1 MAADSKERE
10 TACQTAPPRFP
21 LAPRAAL
28 CIIAASSVKHPAP
41 ASPDIT
47 ARSVAWLLALLA
59 SAAATGFAA
68 EPAELRRRLLA
79 GETIVF
85 PANQPEAERT
95 VPAGWLAEAA
105 RKGAAVNVTRG
116 IITEPLD
123 LRHAAVTNRFR
134 LADCVFK
141 APANCS
147 FAVFEQGFDLADSQ
161 FAADADFT
169 GAIARR
175 AALLRGT
182 AFSGAAVFTDAT
194 AEDVFLAES
203 AAFLGPARFE
213 RMSFLKSASFG
224 PGPGLPA
231 ASFSGNVSFATAR
244 FVGAVD
250 FNRVRFG
257 STNGTADFRET
268 RCERTAGFRG
278 AEFRGAAAFGS
289 AVFLGTVV
297 FSPLGEGPGAL
308 PAARFVGAADFS
320 SVQFGGE
327 ADFTR
332 VQFLKASPVNFD
344 GSTFKDYAKF
354 GQARFAGGALFSQA
368 SFSALADFER
378 AAFQGTD
385 EGPAASFQ
393 DSSLGGRA
401 SFAGGQFAGAADF
414 RNARFG
420 AETAFNGAVFA
431 AEALFTY
438 ARFGHTV
445 SFGALGGGDVP
456 GATFADVAIFTGVK
470 FELDAFFEK
479 VKFTATN
486 RPVSFSAAVFGAET
500 AFDGAQF
507 AGDANFVRAQFA
519 SAATFTEAA
528 FLHPDMTAQ
537 FNSIKA
543 GKTLNFT
550 GARFAGPLDFVA
562 AEAVGPVQFA
572 GVVFGGDARFN
583 AMAVERHAVFG
594 PIGTNPPTHF
604 ARTADFIAVK
614 IGGQLDLAAARF
626 DGEALFRGAS
636 LQRGLILSW
645 RPGATGA
652 VQAAE
657 FRARAD
663 FRNLQAA
670 ERVQLAGVTFHD
682 TAAFDSTKW
691 EVPMAFEEVRFRK
704 GASLTRAAFP
714 QGADFNSTRFEGLL
728 DLTDSTFRTLRL
740 TSLSS
745 WTDGPIE
752 LRGATYEEFSGSV
765 DALLEAFTRADR
777 PVLTRLERSLRQVGR
792 DDEADAVYLQNQ
804 HRERRQCW
812 TDHKYGEWFFR
823 SLYGGLGN
831 YGVRPYRLLVFSA
844 VLVWLG
850 ALVFQLPGAVAHKDK
865 AAKGTELTTFD
876 AVALSICY
884 FLPVEFPLEE
894 EWIAATSPLTY
905 HLPLVNK
912 PIQVRP
918 AAIANFVLRLS
929 GWIVVPLALAAVTG
943 LLKTNG

>member
-1 MAADSKERE
+1 LLLVLFGA
-10 TACQTAPPRFP
+10 TA
-21 LAPRAAL
+21 
-28 CIIAASSVKHPAP
+28 
-41 ASPDIT
+41 
-47 ARSVAWLLALLA
+47 
-59 SAAATGFAA
+59 FAA
-68 EPAELRRRLLA
+68 EPGELRRKLLA
-79 GETIVF
+79 GEAISF
-85 PANQPEAERT
+85 KANQPEAERT
-95 VPAGWLAEAA
+95 VPPAWLAEAA
-105 RKGAAVNVTRG
+105 RKGAAVNLTRAL
-116 IITEPLD
+116 IAEPLE

-134 LADCVFK
+134 LAECKFK
-141 APANCS
+141 AAADCS
-147 FAVFEQGFDLADSQ
+147 FAVFEQGCDFSDSE
-161 FAADADFT
+161 FTADARFT
-169 GAIARR
+169 GTIMRR

-182 AFSGAAVFTDAT
+182 TFSRAVDFTDAT

-203 AAFLGPARFE
+203 AAFLGSVVRFE

-231 ASFSGNVSFATAR
+231 ASFSGNVSFAAAR
-244 FVGAVD
+244 FVGPVD
-250 FNRVRFG
+250 FGRVRFG
-257 STNGTADFRET
+257 NTNSTADFREL
-268 RCERTAGFRG
+268 RCERTANFRG
-278 AEFRGAAAFGS
+278 AEFRGRAEFAAGQFVGNVHFG
-289 AVFLGTVV
+289 V
-297 FSPLGEGPGAL
+297 PEGEEAGPK
-308 PAARFVGAADFS
+308 AARFAGETSFDSVTFRAE
-320 SVQFGGE
+320 VQFNGVEFAHPSAVSFDG
-327 ADFTR
+327 AGFGDDARFTR
-332 VQFLKASPVNFD
+332 
-344 GSTFKDYAKF
+344 
-354 GQARFAGGALFSQA
+354 ARFAGGALFS
-368 SFSALADFER
+368 LADFQTLTE
-378 AAFQGTD
+378 FQEARFTASE

-393 DSSLGGRA
+393 DSRVGGRA
-401 SFAGGQFAGAADF
+401 NFTGAQFAGAADF
-414 RNARFG
+414 RNTRLDG
-420 AETAFNGAVFA
+420 ETAFNGAVFA

-445 SFGALGGGDVP
+445 SFGALGGGAVP

-470 FELDAFFEK
+470 FELDAFFEQ

-507 AGDANFVRAQFA
+507 SGDANFVRAQFT

-528 FLHPDMTAQ
+528 FLNPGMTAQ

-572 GVVFGGDARFN
+572 GVVFGGDASFN
-583 AMAVERHAVFG
+583 AMTVERHAVFG
-594 PIGTNPPTHF
+594 PIGTNRPTHF
-604 ARTADFIAVK
+604 QKSADFIAARV
-614 IGGQLDLAAARF
+614 GGQFDLAAARF
-626 DGEALFRGAS
+626 DGEALFRGAEF
-636 LQRGLILSW
+636 QRGLILSW

-682 TAAFDSTKW
+682 AAAFDSTKW

-714 QGADFNSTRFEGLL
+714 QGADFSTARYEGTL
-728 DLTDSTFRTLRL
+728 DLTDSSFRTLRL
-740 TSLSS
+740 TTLSQ

-752 LRGATYEEFSGSV
+752 LRGATYEEFGGNV
-765 DALLEAFTRADR
+765 DALLEAFKRADR
-777 PVLTRLERSLRQVGR
+777 PVLTRLERSLRQVGQ
-792 DDEADAVYLQNQ
+792 DDEADIVYLENQ
-804 HRERRQCW
+804 HRKRRQCW
-812 TDHKYGEWFFR
+812 TEHKYGEWFFR
-823 SLYGGLGN
+823 SLYGLLGN
-831 YGVRPYRLLVFSA
+831 YGVRPYRLLGYSF

-850 ALVFQLPGAVAHKDK
+850 ALVFQIPGAVVHNSQREGPGK
-865 AAKGTELTTFD
+865 AGARITRFD

-894 EWIAATSPLTY
+894 EWVAATTPLSY
-905 HLPLVNK
+905 RLPGMKK
-912 PIQVRP
+912 PVVLRP

-929 GWIVVPLALAAVTG
+929 GWVVVPLALAAVTG